1 MFINNLCPKNNAT
14 KTWAF
19 AKASINGKRAQE
31 LNGSPNNP
39 ETNQTVTSAKE
50 KERIFSIQYDN
61 QTDYIPDD
69 PKLELN
75 ITRGRESNEPNTLT
89 SQITG
94 NEWERATRQLNS
106 NSMGNDLIHNQMITI
121 LTETNKIHLLHLF
134 NHMLQT
140 HYVSLYWK
148 TATIMHKPDK
158 PAEKLESYRPISI
171 TS

>member
-1 MFINNLCPKNNAT
+1 MKKENEKKRINSKAKKESINRFINNLCPKNNAT

-31 LNGSPNNP
+31 LNCSPNDP

-75 ITRGRESNEPNTLT
+75 ITRGREYNEPNTLN
-89 SQITG
+89 SKITG
-94 NEWERATRQLNS
+94 NELERATRQLNR
-106 NSMGNDLIHNQMITI
+106 NQW
-121 LTETNKIHLLHLF
+121 ET
-134 NHMLQT
+134 
-140 HYVSLYWK
+140 
-148 TATIMHKPDK
+148 
-158 PAEKLESYRPISI
+158 
-171 TS
+171 TSFTTKW